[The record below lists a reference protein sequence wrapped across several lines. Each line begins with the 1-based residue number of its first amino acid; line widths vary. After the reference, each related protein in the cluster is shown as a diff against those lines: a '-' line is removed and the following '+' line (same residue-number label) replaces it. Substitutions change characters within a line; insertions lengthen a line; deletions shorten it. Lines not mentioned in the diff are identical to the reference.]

1 MPRFFSA
8 ILLLVSLVASAASAA
23 PESPPSLLAANAA
36 YFQMR
41 VAHAE
46 RMFTAIAEEPGSTP
60 NDKAGAERGLARI
73 QWLIDGDA
81 KAAKASLDRALAAG
95 ADLCA
100 STRYEVSV
108 LRESGGP
115 EAAADLAVARATAC
129 QGAALTNALLIER
142 GKSELAWAQGA
153 EGTSREAALART
165 AATMA
170 ALSPLGALVP
180 DAARVK
186 LGLALETS
194 DAAAALDAWRA
205 FFWLTDHNAPQSFHA
220 DDQQVAAT
228 FRDALGSTPSLA
240 AEIAFERLLIRAGFY
255 AEAQRFDA
263 RRHVGER
270 AASEPAYQPVA
281 AYFTLR
287 RRFDAATLAFNRK
300 HARGGG
306 DGAAYEKA
314 AEAMLADAA
323 AGLPGKEPRTA
334 LRAAFGLHWMIGET
348 GGVAS
353 VHIGHVVEDTRY
365 QVVQFGRRGE
375 VQFVSID
382 NLLSNGYQSWLWDG
396 DAATG
401 GWSELG
407 GIVQIR
413 SSYTP
418 DALLALASFDP
429 IVAAKAAAD
438 MVGLRQRDAEALK
451 AKPVV
456 FLPALQARLAQQSR
470 EQVAAKARAEAART
484 GAPYERTFLKTYWD
498 AEIGHS
504 IYIHEGRHALDHLEF
519 TGLRSLWS
527 PELEFRAKL
536 SEIELADFPRMPLK
550 TILSADIGDDTAH
563 GIADARIMEGLRAWI
578 ERHPAEVSGFDPAV
592 PAAEQIDKLSDDQM
606 RQIAHDLDPYFKEHP
621 LSAAR

>member
-8 ILLLVSLVASAASAA
+8 ILLWAALMAPASAA
-23 PESPPSLLAANAA
+23 PESPPSLVAANAA

-41 VAHAE
+41 VADAE
-46 RMFTAIAEEPGSTP
+46 RMFRAIADDPSSTP
-60 NDKAGAERGLARI
+60 SDKAGAARGLARI

-81 KAAKASLDRALAAG
+81 KAAEASLDRALATG
-95 ADLCA
+95 VDLCA
-100 STRYEVSV
+100 SVRYNVRV
-108 LRESGGP
+108 LRESG
-115 EAAADLAVARATAC
+115 EAKAAADLAVTRATAC
-129 QGAALTNALLIER
+129 QGAAQTNALLIER

-153 EGTSREAALART
+153 VGTSREAALART
-165 AATMA
+165 RATLA

-180 DAARVK
+180 DAARAK

-194 DAAAALDAWRA
+194 DAEAALDAWRG
-205 FFWLTDHNAPQSFHA
+205 FFWLTDHNAPESFKVA
-220 DDQQVAAT
+220 DQEVAAT
-228 FRDALGSTPSLA
+228 FRDALGAAPSLPR
-240 AEIAFERLLIRAGFY
+240 EIALERLLIRAGFY
-255 AEAQRFDA
+255 VEAQRFDA
-263 RRHVGER
+263 RRHIGER
-270 AASEPAYQPVA
+270 AGSDAAYQPVV

-287 RRFDAATLAFNRK
+287 RRFDAATREFNRE
-300 HARGGG
+300 HAHGGG
-306 DGAAYEKA
+306 DGTAYEKA
-314 AEAMLADAA
+314 AEAILAEAA
-323 AGLPGKEPRTA
+323 SRLPGADPRTA
-334 LRAAFGLHWMIGET
+334 LRDAFGLHWMIGET

-365 QVVQFGRRGE
+365 QVEQFGRRGE
-375 VQFVSID
+375 VGFISID

-401 GWSELG
+401 GWSEPG

-418 DALLALASFDP
+418 DALMALASFDP
-429 IVAAKAAAD
+429 VVAAKAASD
-438 MVGLRQRDAEALK
+438 MVGLAQRDAEALK

-456 FLPALQARLAQQSR
+456 YLPALQARLAQESR
-470 EQVAAKARAEAART
+470 DQVAAKARAEAART
-484 GAPYERTFLKTYWD
+484 GAPYERTFLKTFWD

-519 TGLRSLWS
+519 TGSRSLSS

-536 SEIELADFPRMPLK
+536 SEIQLAEFPRMPLR

-578 ERHPAEVSGFDPAV
+578 EGHPGDVSGFDPAV

-606 RQIAHDLDPYFKEHP
+606 RRIAHDLDPYFKEHP
-621 LSAAR
+621 SSAAG

>member
-8 ILLLVSLVASAASAA
+8 ILLWASLMTSAYAA
-23 PESPPSLLAANAA
+23 PQSPPSLLAANAA
-36 YFQMR
+36 YFQMH
-41 VAHAE
+41 VADAE
-46 RMFTAIAEEPGSTP
+46 RMFRVIADDPGSTP
-60 NDKAGAERGLARI
+60 SDKAGAERGLARI

-81 KAAKASLDRALAAG
+81 KAAEASLERAQATG
-95 ADLCA
+95 VDLCA
-100 STRYEVSV
+100 SVRYEVRV
-108 LRESGGP
+108 LRESGEA
-115 EAAADLAVARATAC
+115 EAAADLAAKRSDDC
-129 QGAALTNALLIER
+129 QGAAQTNALLIEQ

-153 EGTSREAALART
+153 EGTSREKALART
-165 AATMA
+165 RATLA

-194 DAAAALDAWRA
+194 DPEAALDAWRG
-205 FFWLTDHNAPQSFHA
+205 FFWLTDHKAPESFKV
-220 DDQQVAAT
+220 DDQRVAAT
-228 FRDALGSTPSLA
+228 FRNALGATPSLP
-240 AEIAFERLLIRAGFY
+240 EEVAFERLLIRAGFY
-255 AEAQRFDA
+255 LEAQRFDA
-263 RRHVGER
+263 RRHVGAR
-270 AASEPAYQPVA
+270 AGSDPAYQPVA

-287 RRFDAATLAFNRK
+287 RRFDAATREFNRK
-300 HARGGG
+300 YARGGG

-314 AEAMLADAA
+314 AEAILADAA
-323 AGLPGKEPRTA
+323 AGLPGNDPRTA
-334 LRAAFGLHWMIGET
+334 LRDAFGLHWMIGET

-429 IVAAKAAAD
+429 VVATKAAAD
-438 MVGLRQRDAEALK
+438 MVGLQQRDAEALK

-456 FLPALQARLAQQSR
+456 FLPALQARLAQESR

-484 GAPYERTFLKTYWD
+484 GAPYERTFLRTYWD

-519 TGLRSLWS
+519 TGVRSLSS

-536 SEIELADFPRMPLK
+536 SEIQLAEFPRMPLR
-550 TILSADIGDDTAH
+550 TILSADIGDATAH
-563 GIADARIMEGLRAWI
+563 GVADARIMEGLRAWI
-578 ERHPAEVSGFDPAV
+578 ERHPGEVSGFDPAV
-592 PAAEQIDKLSDDQM
+592 PATEQIDKLSDDQM

-621 LSAAR
+621 SSAAR